1 MHYALCLSLLDYLFE
16 QITHRDLGLSAVKA
30 EKFEKSHLGLEPTKI
45 LSWKIKFRE
54 KMENLGQN
62 AIFAVFLMNKKIEQ
76 IFLQ

>member
-45 LSWKIKFRE
+45 LS
-54 KMENLGQN
+54 
-62 AIFAVFLMNKKIEQ
+62 
-76 IFLQ
+76 